1 MIVLDTNV
9 VSEPLR
15 ARPDAA
21 VADWLDAQAIET
33 LYLTTVTLAEL
44 RFGVAALPAGRRR
57 DRLGERIEND
67 VLAAFEGRILAFDE
81 PASAAH
87 AALRARAR
95 NRGLAIGTPDA
106 YIAAI
111 ATVHGFA
118 VATRDRTPFD
128 AAGVAVIDPFGH

>member
-67 VLAAFEGRILAFDE
+67 VLAAFEGRTLAFDE
-81 PASAAH
+81 PASAAY

-95 NRGLAIGTPDA
+95 N
-106 YIAAI
+106 AA
-111 ATVHGFA
+111 
-118 VATRDRTPFD
+118 
-128 AAGVAVIDPFGH
+128 